1 MKKNLLNSL
10 LLITFFVLLSPILIA
25 FFYPI
30 ELEVRESTLWLH
42 VLTMKANI
50 NIYDGKLVA
59 YANQAHGVMDP
70 IIKYLINLSF
80 PFLQPWQVSRVF
92 WILSYFLIF
101 LINYLVFKN
110 LKKKNLLTL
119 TLTLITS
126 IIFYS
131 LFFLFTKTFQ
141 GRADI
146 TAFFFIILLSY
157 FCIDRDFLYKNKAVI
172 IAFLAAIILLTN
184 WRFVI
189 LVACII
195 TYPLAVN
202 IKKIKV
208 FKFYFFSRLIFLI
221 FIFLSIP
228 LFIFWVFFD
237 LNLNRFINYF
247 IKFFYFEGH
256 FNLKHYINGLKSLW
270 LVEKFFVLILFSI
283 LLFFILYKKKKFFIY
298 KNKIKIFFFIVVVLF
313 SIIQYLYNYVGGG
326 IYYFT
331 PVTIFL
337 WFLFIDFIRNDTV
350 EFYNI
355 KLKFISSSLLIIFII
370 VITISSVKNSILTSI
385 RLVKTFHEAKIAN
398 KYFSQLSDKNLV
410 LSESL
415 HFFKKKYNNEKIDI
429 GDLLSYRAFQ
439 MGGDYQDTYQKHL
452 SDISGLK
459 YNYIINVFTDSSIIK
474 DLVEKQLYHEI
485 KIIEISGI
493 NLAKISIL
501 KKD

>member
-10 LLITFFVLLSPILIA
+10 LLIIFFILLSPILIA

-70 IIKYLINLSF
+70 IIKYLINLSL
-80 PFLQPWQVSRVF
+80 PFLRPWQVSRIF

-101 LINYLVFKN
+101 LINYFVFKN
-110 LKKKNLLTL
+110 LKKKNLLTISL
-119 TLTLITS
+119 VTS
-126 IIFYS
+126 IVFYS

-157 FCIDRDFLYKNKAVI
+157 LCIDRDFLYKNKAII

-184 WRFVI
+184 WRFLI

-195 TYPLAVN
+195 TYPLAIN
-202 IKKIKV
+202 IGKIR
-208 FKFYFFSRLIFLI
+208 FFEFYFFTRLVFLT
-221 FIFLSIP
+221 FVFLSVP
-228 LFIFWVFFD
+228 LFIFWIFFD
-237 LNLNRFINYF
+237 FNLNTFMNYF
-247 IKFFYFEGH
+247 IKFFYFEKH
-256 FNLKHYINGLKSLW
+256 FNLNHFILGFKNLLR
-270 LVEKFFVLILFSI
+270 VEKFLVLIIFSI
-283 LLFFILYKKKKFFIY
+283 LLFFILYKETKKKIFR
-298 KNKIKIFFFIVVVLF
+298 KNKIKLIFFIAVILF

-331 PVTIFL
+331 PVIIFL
-337 WFLFIDFIRNDTV
+337 WYLFIDFTKNDTV
-350 EFYNI
+350 EFNNI
-355 KLKFISSSLLIIFII
+355 KLKFISSSLLNIFII
-370 VITISSVKNSILTSI
+370 VIIFSSVKNSILTSI
-385 RLVKTFHEAKIAN
+385 RLVKTFNEAEIAN
-398 KYFSQLSDKNLV
+398 QYFSQLFEKNLV

-415 HFFKKKYNNEKIDI
+415 HFFKKKYNNEQIDI

-439 MGGDYQDTYQKHL
+439 IGGDYQDTYKKHL
-452 SDISGLK
+452 SDISELQ
-459 YNYIINVFTDSSIIK
+459 YNYIIHVFTDSSIIK
-474 DLVEKQLYHEI
+474 DLFEKQLYHEI
-485 KIIEISGI
+485 KTIEISGI
-493 NLAKISIL
+493 NLGKISIL
-501 KKD
+501 KKN

>member
-1 MKKNLLNSL
+1 MKKNLLNLL
-10 LLITFFVLLSPILIA
+10 LLIIFFCLLSPILIA

-30 ELEVRESTLWLH
+30 ELEIRESTLWLH

-92 WILSYFLIF
+92 WVLSYFLIF

-110 LKKKNLLTL
+110 LKKKNLLTIS
-119 TLTLITS
+119 LITS

-157 FCIDRDFLYKNKAVI
+157 LCIDRDFFYKNKAFV

-184 WRFVI
+184 WRFLI
-189 LVACII
+189 LVAFII
-195 TYPLAVN
+195 TYPLAIN
-202 IKKIKV
+202 IRKIR
-208 FKFYFFSRLIFLI
+208 FFEFYFFTRFVFLT
-221 FIFLSIP
+221 FVFLSLP
-228 LFIFWVFFD
+228 LFIFWIFFD
-237 LNLNRFINYF
+237 FNLNIFNNYF
-247 IKFFYFEGH
+247 IKFFYFESH
-256 FNLKHYINGLKSLW
+256 FNLNHFILGFKNLLKI
-270 LVEKFFVLILFSI
+270 EKFFVFFIFSI
-283 LLFFILYKKKKFFIY
+283 LLFFILHKEIKNKFIH
-298 KNKIKIFFFIVVVLF
+298 KDKIKIFFFIAVTLF
-313 SIIQYLYNYVGGG
+313 SIMQYLYNYTGGG

-331 PVTIFL
+331 PAIIFL
-337 WFLFIDFIRNDTV
+337 WFLFIDFIKNDTV
-350 EFYNI
+350 KFNNI
-355 KLKFISSSLLIIFII
+355 KLKVISSSLLILFII
-370 VITISSVKNSILTSI
+370 IITFSSVKNSILTSI
-385 RLVKTFHEAKIAN
+385 RFVKTFNETKRTN
-398 KYFSQLSDKNLV
+398 QYFAELSEKNLV

-439 MGGDYQDTYQKHL
+439 VGGDYQNTYEKHL
-452 SDISGLK
+452 SEISGLQ
-459 YNYIINVFTDSSIIK
+459 YNYIIHVFTDSSIIK
-474 DLVEKQLYHEI
+474 DLVKKQLYHEI
-485 KIIEISGI
+485 KTIEISGL
-493 NLAKISIL
+493 NLGKISIL
-501 KKD
+501 KKN

>member
-1 MKKNLLNSL
+1 MKKNLFNLT
-10 LLITFFVLLSPILIA
+10 LLIISFILLSPILIA
-25 FFYPI
+25 FLYPM

-80 PFLQPWQVSRVF
+80 PFLQPWQVSRIF
-92 WILSYFLIF
+92 WVLSYFLIF

-110 LKKKNLLTL
+110 LKKKNSLTIS
-119 TLTLITS
+119 LITS

-157 FCIDRDFLYKNKAVI
+157 LCIDRDFFYKNKAVI

-184 WRFVI
+184 WRFLI

-195 TYPLAVN
+195 AYPLSMN
-202 IKKIKV
+202 IKKLKV
-208 FKFYFFSRLIFLI
+208 FKFYFFIRLIFLT

-228 LFIFWVFFD
+228 LLIFWLFFD

-247 IKFFYFEGH
+247 IKFFYFDSH
-256 FNLKHYINGLKSLW
+256 FNLNHYINGLKSLW

-283 LLFFILYKKKKFFIY
+283 LLFFIMCKKTKKIFIY
-298 KNKIKIFFFIVVVLF
+298 KNKIKLFFFIVVVLF
-313 SIIQYLYNYVGGG
+313 SVIQYLYNYVGGG
-326 IYYFT
+326 VYYFT
-331 PVTIFL
+331 PVLIFL
-337 WFLFIDFIRNDTV
+337 WFLFIDFIKNDTV
-350 EFYNI
+350 YFNNN
-355 KLKFISSSLLIIFII
+355 KFGFISLFLLITLII
-370 VITISSVKNSILTSI
+370 VISASSVKNSILASI
-385 RLVKTFHEAKIAN
+385 KLVKTFNEAKIAHQ
-398 KYFSQLSDKNLV
+398 YFSQLSEKHLV

-415 HFFKKKYNNEKIDI
+415 HFFKKKYNSEKIDI
-429 GDLLSYRAFQ
+429 GDLLSYRALQ
-439 MGGDYQDTYQKHL
+439 IGGDYQDTYKKHL
-452 SDISGLK
+452 SDISGLQ
-459 YNYIINVFTDSSIIK
+459 YNYIIHVFTDSSIIN
-474 DLVEKQLYHEI
+474 DLFKKQSYDEI
-485 KIIEISGI
+485 KSIQISGT
-493 NLAKISIL
+493 NLGKISIL
-501 KKD
+501 KKN

>member
-1 MKKNLLNSL
+1 MKKNLLNL
-10 LLITFFVLLSPILIA
+10 LLLVIFFVLLSPILIA

-92 WILSYFLIF
+92 WVLSYFLIF

-110 LKKKNLLTL
+110 LKKKNLLTVS
-119 TLTLITS
+119 LITS

-157 FCIDRDFLYKNKAVI
+157 LCTDRDFLYKNKAVI

-184 WRFVI
+184 WRFLI

-195 TYPLAVN
+195 AYPLAMS
-202 IKKIKV
+202 IKKIKF
-208 FKFYFFSRLIFLI
+208 FKFYFFRRLLFLT
-221 FIFLSIP
+221 FVFLSIP
-228 LFIFWVFFD
+228 LFIFWFFFD

-247 IKFFYFEGH
+247 IKFFYFESH
-256 FNLKHYINGLKSLW
+256 FNLNHYISGLKSLW

-283 LLFFILYKKKKFFIY
+283 LLFFILYKRTKKIFIY
-298 KNKIKIFFFIVVVLF
+298 KNKIKLFFFTVVVLF
-313 SIIQYLYNYVGGG
+313 SVIQYLYNYNGGG
-326 IYYFT
+326 VYYFT
-331 PVTIFL
+331 PVSIFL
-337 WFLFIDFIRNDTV
+337 WFLFIDFIKNDTV
-350 EFYNI
+350 YFNNN
-355 KLKFISSSLLIIFII
+355 KFGFISSFLLITLI
-370 VITISSVKNSILTSI
+370 VVISVSSVKNSILASI
-385 RLVKTFHEAKIAN
+385 QLVKTFKEAKIAH
-398 KYFSQLSDKNLV
+398 KYFFQLSEKHLV

-415 HFFKKKYNNEKIDI
+415 HFFKIKYNNEKIDI

-439 MGGDYQDTYQKHL
+439 IGGDYQDTYKKHL
-452 SDISGLK
+452 SDISGLQ
-459 YNYIINVFTDSSIIK
+459 YNYIIHVFTDSSIID
-474 DLVEKQLYHEI
+474 DLFKKQSYDEI
-485 KIIEISGI
+485 KSIQISAT
-493 NLAKISIL
+493 NLGKISIL
-501 KKD
+501 KKN

>member
-1 MKKNLLNSL
+1 MKKNLFNLT
-10 LLITFFVLLSPILIA
+10 LLIISFVLLSPISIA
-25 FFYPI
+25 FFYPM

-92 WILSYFLIF
+92 WVLSYFLIF

-110 LKKKNLLTL
+110 LKKKNLLTAS
-119 TLTLITS
+119 LITS

-157 FCIDRDFLYKNKAVI
+157 LCTDRDFLYKNKAVI

-184 WRFVI
+184 WRFLI

-195 TYPLAVN
+195 AYPLAMN
-202 IKKIKV
+202 IKKIIV
-208 FKFYFFSRLIFLI
+208 FKFYFFNRLLFLT

-228 LFIFWVFFD
+228 LFIFWFFFD
-237 LNLNRFINYF
+237 FNLSTFINYF
-247 IKFFYFEGH
+247 IKFFYFESH
-256 FNLKHYINGLKSLW
+256 FNLRHYINGLKSLL

-283 LLFFILYKKKKFFIY
+283 LLFFILYKKTKKIFIY
-298 KNKIKIFFFIVVVLF
+298 KNNLKLFFFIVVVLF
-313 SIIQYLYNYVGGG
+313 SLIQYLYNYVGGG
-326 IYYFT
+326 VYYFT
-331 PVTIFL
+331 SISIFL
-337 WFLFIDFIRNDTV
+337 WFLFIDFIKNDTV
-350 EFYNI
+350 YFNNN
-355 KLKFISSSLLIIFII
+355 KFGFISSFLLITLII
-370 VITISSVKNSILTSI
+370 VISVSSVKNSILASI
-385 RLVKTFHEAKIAN
+385 RLVKSFNEAKISHQ
-398 KYFSQLSDKNLV
+398 YFVQLSEKHLV

-439 MGGDYQDTYQKHL
+439 IGGDYQDTYKKDL
-452 SDISGLK
+452 SDISGLQ
-459 YNYIINVFTDSSIIK
+459 YNYIIHVFTDSSIID
-474 DLVEKQLYHEI
+474 DLFKKQTYDEI
-485 KIIEISGI
+485 KSIQISAT
-493 NLAKISIL
+493 NLGKISIL
-501 KKD
+501 KKN